1 MKFQIRI
8 FLGLVRGIAWMLKN
22 ERKKES
28 VHCGVKELE
37 LHSADRENSRSTK
50 DFSTRWKSPFHSFM
64 RLRFERVSLLRFSL
78 QKVCSTRR
86 SKTVPVFLKRN
97 WIHKSVE
104 GSRSRE
110 GCTLLSCVLHNARF
124 CSQGSLKV
132 VSHVRKRECHAIFSR
147 PRISRSFSRY
157 FSASRFHFHAS
168 FTRRDPP
175 FQLKTFD
182 FPRRVADPPKRFRP
196 SFRSFD
202 RLPTCWREIRCFMAS
217 YSEDERI

>member
-1 MKFQIRI
+1 
-8 FLGLVRGIAWMLKN
+8 MLKN
-22 ERKKES
+22 ERKEES
-28 VHCGVKELE
+28 VHCGLKELE
-37 LHSADRENSRSTK
+37 LYSGDRENSSRSTK
-50 DFSTRWKSPFHSFM
+50 DFSTRWKSPFYSFM

-104 GSRSRE
+104 GSRR
-110 GCTLLSCVLHNARF
+110 TRRVHLAFLRSCVHNARF

-157 FSASRFHFHAS
+157 FSASRFHFHA
-168 FTRRDPP
+168 
-175 FQLKTFD
+175 
-182 FPRRVADPPKRFRP
+182 
-196 SFRSFD
+196 
-202 RLPTCWREIRCFMAS
+202 
-217 YSEDERI
+217 

>member
-28 VHCGVKELE
+28 VHCGLKELE
-37 LHSADRENSRSTK
+37 LHSADRENSSRSTK

-104 GSRSRE
+104 GSRRTRRVHLAFLRSSQRPFLFPRKPKGCLTRE
-110 GCTLLSCVLHNARF
+110 KARVPRNIFPASYLSILLS
-124 CSQGSLKV
+124 
-132 VSHVRKRECHAIFSR
+132 IF
-147 PRISRSFSRY
+147 
-157 FSASRFHFHAS
+157 
-168 FTRRDPP
+168 
-175 FQLKTFD
+175 
-182 FPRRVADPPKRFRP
+182 
-196 SFRSFD
+196 
-202 RLPTCWREIRCFMAS
+202 
-217 YSEDERI
+217 